1 MEFMRTNQR
10 ILFVEDEDAIVF
22 SYRKLLQ
29 GAHVEVDDCPTLDE
43 AISLIRDNDY
53 NAIITDF
60 RLSHSEGN
68 EGMEI
73 LRYAKVHSPETPVIL
88 LTGSGGNDLKEKA
101 LALGAR
107 GYFNKPV
114 QVSTIITFLRE
125 MGIHAGLS

>member
-1 MEFMRTNQR
+1 METNQR

-29 GAHVEVDDCPTLDE
+29 GAVVEVDDCPTLDE
-43 AISLIRDNDY
+43 AINLIRDNNY

-73 LRYAKVHSPETPVIL
+73 LQYAKAHRPETPVIL
-88 LTGSGGNDLKEKA
+88 LTGYGSNDAKDKA

-114 QVSTIITFLRE
+114 QISTIITLLRE
-125 MGIHAGLS
+125 MGIHAGES